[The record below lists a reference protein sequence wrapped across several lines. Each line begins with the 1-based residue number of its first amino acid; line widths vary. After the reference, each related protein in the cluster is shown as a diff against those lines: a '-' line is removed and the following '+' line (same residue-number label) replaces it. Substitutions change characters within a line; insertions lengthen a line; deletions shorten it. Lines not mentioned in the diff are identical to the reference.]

1 MSPSAIVETNDMAAQ
16 STFSYAQAAKGKST
30 APASNSAAST
40 DAAAPVQDD
49 HAPAADADTVASAE
63 DAQTEAPLTEQVNSE
78 APENVEP
85 QTAVAEKQDT
95 ESVPGSES
103 DARSE
108 STQSRQ
114 TESRREDD
122 AGRLDR
128 PWRRNEKTP
137 RSSSNA
143 TRSVDEQDSR
153 KARRGKKGKASEK
166 QAGEQATDKEQET
179 APEPPKVELAEAP
192 IPSVNIW
199 HKRNEA
205 RQAKSTK
212 SAPTPAE
219 ATANGTSSQK
229 GEKKAEASPAP
240 LTNGIKSHQRQASTV
255 RAERNGPR
263 GSRMNEK
270 DGKSEVPPSVD
281 DSTAWPTPE
290 TAITAIKEDSKKKAA
305 DKVPERSDR
314 SDRDSQEDGSSSKAR
329 QKWVNLHYVPTV
341 NFETQL
347 PQRGTKPRGGAR
359 GGRDTTS
366 RAATNGAA
374 EKLPSASPANKAS
387 DSKARDASNNATSQ
401 SNAKRGSVDIASGQK
416 KVSTNAGSDKAKD
429 PSAQSSVSNVH
440 QEGNPFLA
448 LPCPQYT
455 NHYLYRRLL
464 KLPAIVLKDVVREV
478 EAATVDV
485 VTTAIP
491 SPSMLSLDLGI
502 TAKVPVLPEP
512 KVTVLL
518 CDKVGMAVLSRLLRE
533 AAAAMV
539 LTATTV
545 CLRPVVV
552 TACLLFNRHSLPLI
566 TRSRCLWTQ
575 LSCKTRFFCTR

>member
-1 MSPSAIVETNDMAAQ
+1 MSPSAIIETNDMAAQ
-16 STFSYAQAAKGKST
+16 STFSYAQAAKGKGA

-40 DAAAPVQDD
+40 DAVAPVQDGQ
-49 HAPAADADTVASAE
+49 APAADADTAAPVE
-63 DAQTEAPLTEQVNSE
+63 DAQTETPLTEQVDSE
-78 APENVEP
+78 APENAEP
-85 QTAVAEKQDT
+85 QTVVAEKQDT

-108 STQSRQ
+108 STQSRR

-212 SAPTPAE
+212 PAPTPAE
-219 ATANGTSSQK
+219 ATANGASSQK
-229 GEKKAEASPAP
+229 DEKKTEVSPT
-240 LTNGIKSHQRQASTV
+240 TNGIKSHQRQASTV

-263 GSRMNEK
+263 GSRVNEK

-290 TAITAIKEDSKKKAA
+290 TAIFAIKEDSKKKAA
-305 DKVPERSDR
+305 DKTPEKSDR
-314 SDRDSQEDGSSSKAR
+314 SDKDSQEDGSSSKAR
-329 QKWVNLHYVPTV
+329 QKCSTSTTFPQSTSRLSFLKCVAPSLVVVLVVVEIPPAEPQPMALLRSW
-341 NFETQL
+341 QL
-347 PQRGTKPRGGAR
+347 PHLRTRPTITRPVTPPTMSHHSLA
-359 GGRDTTS
+359 
-366 RAATNGAA
+366 
-374 EKLPSASPANKAS
+374 L
-387 DSKARDASNNATSQ
+387 
-401 SNAKRGSVDIASGQK
+401 SVD
-416 KVSTNAGSDKAKD
+416 
-429 PSAQSSVSNVH
+429 PSILSMVRRRLQPT
-440 QEGNPFLA
+440 QA
-448 LPCPQYT
+448 LIRPRILLL
-455 NHYLYRRLL
+455 NLRRLL
-464 KLPAIVLKDVVREV
+464 KLPATVLKAVVREV

-485 VTTAIP
+485 LITAIP
-491 SPSMLSLDLGI
+491 SPSMLFPDLGI
-502 TAKVPVLPEP
+502 TAKVLVLPEP
-512 KVTVLL
+512 KATVLL
-518 CDKVGMAVLSRLLRE
+518 CDKVAMVASSRLLSE
-533 AAAAMV
+533 AAAAMAPI
-539 LTATTV
+539 TSTV
-545 CLRPVVV
+545 CPRPAVV
-552 TACLLFNRHSLPLI
+552 TACLSFSLNSLPSI
-566 TRSRCLWTQ
+566 TRWRCLWIQ
-575 LSCKTRFFCTR
+575 LTCKIR